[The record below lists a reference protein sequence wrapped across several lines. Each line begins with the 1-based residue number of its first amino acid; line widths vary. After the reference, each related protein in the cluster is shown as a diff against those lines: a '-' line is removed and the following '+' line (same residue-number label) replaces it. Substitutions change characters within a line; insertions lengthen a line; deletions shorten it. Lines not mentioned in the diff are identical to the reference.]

1 MSKDQSTVLLVE
13 DEPHIRLFVSELLD
27 EAGFKVIEAAN
38 ASEAL
43 AILRAGRTVNV
54 LLTDV
59 DLASGNNGFELA
71 QTVCKS
77 FSHIEI
83 LILTGRQWPSSR
95 DLPAR
100 AILLCK
106 PCPNEAILKRCSIRV
121 ASMRNDKCEAVSR
134 FADYASATVGPRS
147 QNGLSA

>member
-27 EAGFKVIEAAN
+27 EAGFRVIEADN

-43 AILRAGRTVNV
+43 AIIRGGRTVNV
-54 LLTDV
+54 LLADV
-59 DLASGNNGFELA
+59 DLASGNNGLELA

-95 DLPAR
+95 DLPAQ

-106 PCPNEAILKRCSIRV
+106 PCTNETILSEVRSASLRSKRQ
-121 ASMRNDKCEAVSR
+121 MRGSLP
-134 FADYASATVGPRS
+134 FADYASATVGPRH
-147 QNGLSA
+147 QNGLGA